1 MRMAIRLLAIVVAL
15 VVSVTSTS
23 WAQKGA
29 VELGAD
35 MVFEYS
41 LTDNINGFDVDNVF
55 QISVPVLAIRAGFF
69 TSDALSIEP
78 SLGFQLVNV
87 DETLWAVQSVILV
100 LYHFN
105 SDPTQ
110 SRWFMAVGPSLLA
123 AGGGGE
129 TATQFGVIGEGG
141 VKLPV
146 AEKFALRL
154 GAGVGR
160 FFENDDFVGSWDIF
174 GRFGFSVFLG
184 G

>member
-1 MRMAIRLLAIVVAL
+1 MRTASRLLAIVVAL
-15 VVSVTSTS
+15 LVSTTSTG

-35 MVFEYS
+35 MSIDFS
-41 LTDNINGFDVDNVF
+41 LTDNVDSIETDNVF

-69 TSDALSIEP
+69 ASAALSIEP
-78 SLGFQLVNV
+78 TLGFTLINV
-87 DETLWAVQSVILV
+87 DETFWQVQSVVLL

-105 SDPTQ
+105 ADPTQ
-110 SRWFMAVGPSLLA
+110 SRWFVAVGPSLLA
-123 AGGGGE
+123 AGGGGD
-129 TATQFGVIGEGG
+129 TATQFGVLGEGG

-160 FFENDDFVGSWDIF
+160 FFENDDFIGSWDIF